1 MDEIST
7 ARTDNNATLC
17 NYLCVFS
24 FHGRD
29 QPGRPILSLLGERRA
44 LPLPDLDFI
53 DYIDKDD
60 FLSMVEKEISFG
72 DVQALF
78 HLGACSSTTEWD
90 GKYLMQNNFEYS
102 KKLLNYCQKKRIQF
116 LYASSAS
123 VYGLGKNG
131 FREERSC

>member
-1 MDEIST
+1 
-7 ARTDNNATLC
+7 
-17 NYLCVFS
+17 
-24 FHGRD
+24 
-29 QPGRPILSLLGERRA
+29 
-44 LPLPDLDFI
+44 
-53 DYIDKDD
+53 
-60 FLSMVEKEISFG
+60 MVEKEISFG

-102 KKLLNYCQKKRIQF
+102 KNFLITVRKEDQF

-131 FREERSC
+131 FRERDHARIRLICMLFLNSNFDQYVGQKWKDLIHKFPD